1 MIPCV
6 LTFIPETEKI
16 LFKKYFGSW
25 LFPKKKLS
33 KGNNS
38 EKFKPYNL
46 YWVFSVAR

>member
-6 LTFIPETEKI
+6 LTFIPETENIFIQKI
-16 LFKKYFGSW
+16 
-25 LFPKKKLS
+25 FPEPMVCKNNLS

-46 YWVFSVAR
+46 YGFLA

>member
-6 LTFIPETEKI
+6 LTFIPETENIFIQKI
-16 LFKKYFGSW
+16 
-25 LFPKKKLS
+25 FPEPRVRKNNLS

-46 YWVFSVAR
+46 YGFLAW